1 MFHPSELPAL
11 AKYFDDCKQ
20 VVFDARYSIQMNDN
34 HIFEDGVAR
43 GRLPKYQA
51 EYERVKGNEM
61 EKDLLLKRGQNTR
74 WLCTVC
80 GHVHDGAEPPEMCP
94 VCGHD
99 KGHFKAAE
107 KITEV

>member
-1 MFHPSELPAL
+1 M
-11 AKYFDDCKQ
+11 Y
-20 VVFDARYSIQMNDN
+20 AR
-34 HIFEDGVAR
+34 FEQEAR
-43 GRLPKYQA
+43 EEGF
-51 EYERVKGNEM
+51 ERVAALFKLVGNIERMHDKRYGVYIAQM

-80 GHVHDGAEPPEMCP
+80 GHVHDGTEPPEMCP